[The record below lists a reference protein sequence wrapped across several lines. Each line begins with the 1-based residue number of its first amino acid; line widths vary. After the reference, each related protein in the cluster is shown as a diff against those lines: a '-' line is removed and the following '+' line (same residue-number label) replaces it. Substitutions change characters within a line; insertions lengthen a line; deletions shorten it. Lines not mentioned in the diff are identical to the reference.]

1 MKKDFRALNIGRHS
15 RMIMIP
21 NLSMP
26 RLHMTASES
35 LLPTISNMTL
45 GKKLKQISLAGL
57 QLKKNA
63 ATVS

>member
-1 MKKDFRALNIGRHS
+1 MKKDFRALNIGRQS

-35 LLPTISNMTL
+35 LLPTTSDMTL
-45 GKKLKQISLAGL
+45 GKKLKQTFLAGL
-57 QLKKNA
+57 RQKKIDA
-63 ATVS
+63 AAS